1 MVEALKETIEKH
13 LLTPQQLLDKYK
25 DYLDFISNYYH
36 RSLEKDDAYNQAY
49 MELLGIYRE
58 FPTIT
63 DKKLKNKVTHK
74 LWSYVR
80 KERRNRIK
88 NIGFGVSLNDKK
100 NIFKKDISNEVND
113 QIIQEYLRN
122 NNRLIPVNILE
133 SIEEKQEKEIINM
146 YFFYGYKEKEI
157 AKYYNLSHQRIN
169 KIKSRALKK
178 IKNFLL

>member
-1 MVEALKETIEKH
+1 MYKR
-13 LLTPQQLLDKYK
+13 QLW
-25 DYLDFISNYYH
+25 NY
-36 RSLEKDDAYNQAY
+36 
-49 MELLGIYRE
+49 I
-58 FPTIT
+58 
-63 DKKLKNKVTHK
+63 
-74 LWSYVR
+74 R

-113 QIIQEYLRN
+113 QITQEYIRD

-133 SIEEKQEKEIINM
+133 SIEDKQEKEIINM